1 MNFPQLKNTMIAD
14 RRNQKQIPDTRASIK
29 PRRAMEAKTT
39 RNNPETAI
47 EIGNTVVTDE
57 AISGDCV
64 NPMKKNDNK
73 AVDGSPPMNPPVLL
87 PK

>member
-1 MNFPQLKNTMIAD
+1 MNFSHRKHTMIAD
-14 RRNQKQIPDTRASIK
+14 RRNQKQRPDTRASIK
-29 PRRAMEAKTT
+29 PRRAIEAKTT
-39 RNNPETAI
+39 RNNPDTAI
-47 EIGNTVVTDE
+47 ESGNTVVTDE

-64 NPMKKNDNK
+64 NPMKKNDNN